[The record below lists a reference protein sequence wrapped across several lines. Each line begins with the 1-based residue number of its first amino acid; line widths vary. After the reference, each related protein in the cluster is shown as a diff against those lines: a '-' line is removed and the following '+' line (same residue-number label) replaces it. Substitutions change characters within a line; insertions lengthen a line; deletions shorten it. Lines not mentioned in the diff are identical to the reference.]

1 MNARRYVWHKQA
13 LFKGRSWAY
22 GTTWAGWGFWEWALP
37 LVGKV
42 YSKDEANAL
51 TDDELRAEPVFRH
64 NPDEMF
70 TSNIVVEVRNNLLAR
85 GIPELSYPIGATEI
99 ESINPSSGV
108 PHNFDMNLAEFRRED
123 DVWPQRDID
132 FSDNGQ
138 RPKRWLHTDLMNL
151 PHYYTHKLFKKLVEE
166 GGMK

>member
-1 MNARRYVWHKQA
+1 MKSRRYVWHKQA

-37 LVGKV
+37 LVGNV
-42 YSKDEANAL
+42 YSRDEANAL
-51 TDDELRAEPVFRH
+51 TEDELRAEPVFRH

-99 ESINPSSGV
+99 ESINPPSGELR
-108 PHNFDMNLAEFRRED
+108 NFDTNTRTFRRD
-123 DVWPQRDID
+123 DEAWPQRSIVYGDAPD
-132 FSDNGQ
+132 AG
-138 RPKRWLHTDLMNL
+138 RRWLHTDLINL

-166 GGMK
+166 GDMK

>member
-13 LFKGRSWAY
+13 LFKGRSSLY
-22 GTTWAGWGFWEWALP
+22 GTRWAGWGFWEWALP

-42 YSKDEANAL
+42 YSRDEANAL

-85 GIPELSYPIGATEI
+85 GIPELSYPIGYTNVAKLNTY
-99 ESINPSSGV
+99 GTTV
-108 PHNFDMNLAEFRRED
+108 RNFDVNLSAFRRD
-123 DVWPQRDID
+123 DEGWPQRDVD
-132 FSDNGQ
+132 FNDGGE
-138 RPKRWLHTDLMNL
+138 RPKRWLHTDLINL
-151 PHYYTHKLFKKLVEE
+151 PHYYTHKLFKKLAEE
-166 GGMK
+166 GDMK

>member
-1 MNARRYVWHKQA
+1 MIARRYVWHKQA

-42 YSKDEANAL
+42 YSRDEANAL

-70 TSNIVVEVRNNLLAR
+70 TSNIVTSVQNELLAR
-85 GIPELSYPIGATEI
+85 GIPELSYPIGYISLPKNKCAA
-99 ESINPSSGV
+99 SL
-108 PHNFDMNLAEFRRED
+108 DMHSALRRED
-123 DVWPQRDID
+123 NAWPQRDVD
-132 FSDNGQ
+132 FNDDGT
-138 RPKRWLHTDLMNL
+138 RPKRWLHSDLLNL
-151 PHYYTHKLFKKLVEE
+151 PHYYTHKLFEKLVEE
-166 GGMK
+166 GDMK